1 MMTDFAAL
9 YDARYNAGGEEL
21 INRIEGCVAYVA
33 QYILIEDVATASHAE
48 RLAWA
53 KQVLLNNSS
62 RSMAQ
67 SMAWAV
73 IANATIAAR
82 LAAGTAVPDSDIEYV
97 ISVSAAI
104 WGAQL
109 V

>member
-1 MMTDFAAL
+1 MPDFAAL
-9 YDARYNAGGEEL
+9 YHARYNAGGEEL
-21 INRIEGCVAYVA
+21 INRIEAAVAYVA
-33 QYILIEDVATASHAE
+33 QYVLIEDVNAVNHAA

-53 KQVLLNNSS
+53 KQVLLSNQS

-73 IANATIAAR
+73 IANATIAAL
-82 LAAGTAVPDSDIEYV
+82 LAAGAPVPDSDIEYV
-97 ISVSAAI
+97 ISSSAAV
-104 WGAQL
+104 WGAAL

>member
-1 MMTDFAAL
+1 MTDFAAL
-9 YDARYNAGGEEL
+9 YNARYNAGGEEL
-21 INRIEGCVAYVA
+21 INRIEAAVAYVA
-33 QYILIEDVATASHAE
+33 QYVLIEDVATANHAA

-53 KQVLLNNSS
+53 KQVLLNNQS

-73 IANATIAAR
+73 IANATIAAH
-82 LAAGTAVPDSDIEYV
+82 LAGGEPGPDSDIEVV
-97 ISVSAAI
+97 ISTGGAV
-104 WGAQL
+104 WGAAL